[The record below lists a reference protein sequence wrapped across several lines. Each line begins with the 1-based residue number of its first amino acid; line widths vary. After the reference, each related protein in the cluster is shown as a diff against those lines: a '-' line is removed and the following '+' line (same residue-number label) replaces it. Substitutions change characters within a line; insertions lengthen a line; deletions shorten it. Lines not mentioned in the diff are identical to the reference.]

1 MAVAPK
7 QNAPEILRK
16 LIPLN
21 TLKDAALKKAAEAA
35 DFGKL
40 GKGGLLFSE
49 GDTDNY
55 NVYLLSGE
63 VGLYTGNR
71 EMDSVRAGT
80 DTARFPLAHQ
90 IPRKF
95 TVKAKSKIEVVRIDN
110 RILGELL
117 AKAGSS
123 DYEVSDFDAEATDD
137 WMSQLLASRVFQLIP
152 ASNIQG
158 VMMRMEEMEAKAG
171 DVIIRQ
177 GEEGDYFYLINKGRC
192 SVLYTDG
199 EGGEASEVAQLGP
212 GESFGEEALL
222 SDKPRGS
229 TVVMLTEGMLLRLS
243 KEDFIQY
250 VKSPLAD
257 TIPFAKAQKQV
268 EQGAVWLDVRQAE
281 AFEERHL
288 PGSINLPFGSL
299 RYQSSSL
306 DPDSHFILYCDDGQ
320 LSSTAAYLLVEQ
332 GFNTSILEKG
342 LDGVPDTVWS
352 APEDKVVALR
362 PGDEVGAG
370 LDAQEMVQKLA
381 QVESKYSQQ
390 LEQMKK
396 LMLTLE
402 KAKAKIGQMEQEKQ
416 EALAQQA
423 NELKGLKDEVS
434 KKDGRLEYVEEQL
447 GKVKDLADNL
457 NEKEKALAEA
467 EKKLAQLQEQQAGSE
482 EAAKT
487 QQQQLG
493 SIEKSLKDA
502 MAERDQAAGKLAKL
516 EGRHEEIGKALQAAE
531 EKAKTLEQS
540 LARKN
545 DEATG
550 LDETVVSLKQQLEGE
565 TAREAELEQKLQA
578 LELESEQAKSEL
590 ESQHQQALKEAQ
602 DALEQERTA
611 HQESR
616 QKIETLES
624 DGANLKE
631 TLEKAQAEAADAA
644 SKVTALEQAGGE
656 SETQHAEAL
665 AALQKSLDEES
676 VNKGDLQQ
684 QLTALQE
691 EKEKLE
697 TEAAA
702 SQAST
707 QELTAKL
714 EQLEKAGGESE
725 TQHTEALAALQ
736 STLDE
741 TRAKGDEAEQ
751 KSQSLESDLVGANEK
766 IAQLETQLNEKEQG
780 AQEQQSQLEKQQQ
793 EAGEA
798 RQQIEALES
807 EKERLQG
814 ELDDAAHRAS
824 ELEASRVAQ
833 EEESVAHQADHEKLV
848 AELREE
854 LAQATTQGGEAAKRS
869 ETLQAEAEG
878 LQEKLTT
885 AETRIGELEQTL
897 AAKAGSEEEA
907 AQWQAQIESLKVEL
921 QKGEESLQQANE
933 KTGELE
939 NQISERDT
947 EVAAL
952 KEQDESLRNEL
963 KEVAEAREAAE
974 KSTEELTGQLE
985 ARDAEISQ
993 LKAQGQQLEESGEEL
1008 EGLRKSLDETT
1019 EAREAAEKRVEEL
1032 TGQLEARDTEI
1043 SQLKEQGQQ
1052 LEASGEELD
1061 VLRKELAEA
1070 VSARQAAEE
1079 AGQVANRQL
1088 AELQSGG
1095 DELKVLQAELDSLTL
1110 ALEESDQALDNAE
1123 KRVAELESEREELS
1137 AESGGAAE
1145 QAAALEEERD
1155 KRAAAEAEV
1164 ERLTGEAEELRRVME
1179 ENVEQIKQ
1187 AQGIEGEDVESLRTE
1202 LQLVRDMAESDL
1214 KQMREELEEARAQ
1227 LQAQGEEGDVAQIK
1241 SQLVEAQSRLKE
1253 MEVGGS
1259 MDVAES
1265 EALRQEGDSLRRSID
1280 EREHQI
1286 ARLQSDLRKLE
1297 EGIEDSNG
1305 EVDRLKQAL
1314 EIAQVEADEAEFRS
1328 QESVDAKKQVEEAL
1342 YKLQQQ
1348 VESERIKDTG
1358 DGSALSAKGPLE
1370 MAAPSGGGRGMVG
1383 IAIGAVVA
1391 FVVAEGLSIIG
1402 GKGELI
1408 SGLFADKAEVQ
1419 APVPVAET
1427 PKIAVTPPPAVEA
1440 PREVAPEP
1448 EPEPVSEPV
1457 VQAEPEPEVTP
1468 EPEPAP
1474 EPEPEVVEA
1483 APEPARLAMGAK
1495 LQDRLRGGG
1504 RAPELLYI
1512 RGGQFTMGS
1521 DRSQLAS
1528 EERPAHDVAVGDF
1541 AIGRYEVTFD
1551 DYQRFTRATG
1561 RELPDDLGWGKG
1573 ARPVI
1578 NVSWEDAVDYTEW
1591 LSRQTGESYRLP
1603 TEAEWEYAAGA
1614 GSDAVYWWG
1623 YDLTENSANCFN
1635 CGSRWDGVSTAPV
1648 GTFPANDFGLHN
1660 TAGNVMEWV
1669 ADCYHFGYDG
1679 APTDGSAWVEP
1690 ACPERVVKG
1699 GAFNKSGD
1707 SLRTTKRTPYES
1719 ETKLFVL
1726 GFRVVR
1732 DVE

>member
-21 TLKDAALKKAAEAA
+21 TLKDAALKKAVEAA

-40 GKGGLLFSE
+40 GKGDLLFSE

-63 VGLYTGNR
+63 VGLFTGKR

-95 TVKAKSKIEVVRIDN
+95 TVKAKTKIEVVRIDN

-117 AKAGSS
+117 AKAGGS

-158 VMMRMEEMEAKAG
+158 VMMRMEEMETKAG

-199 EGGEASEVAQLGP
+199 EGGEATEVAQLGA

-229 TVVMLTEGMLLRLS
+229 TVVMLTEGLLLRLS
-243 KEDFIQY
+243 KDDFIQY

-268 EQGAVWLDVRQAE
+268 EKGGVWLDVRQAE

-342 LDGVPDTVWS
+342 LEGVPDTVWS

-423 NELKGLKDEVS
+423 DQLKGLKDEVA

-447 GKVKDLADNL
+447 GKVKDLAESL

-467 EKKLAQLQEQQAGSE
+467 EKKLAKLQEQQAGSD

-502 MAERDQAAGKLAKL
+502 MAERDQTAGKLAKL
-516 EGRHEEIGKALQAAE
+516 EGRHEEIEKALQVAE

-540 LARKN
+540 LAQKN

-550 LDETVVSLKQQLEGE
+550 LEETVASLKQQLEGE
-565 TAREAELEQKLQA
+565 V
-578 LELESEQAKSEL
+578 AKESEL

-602 DALEQERTA
+602 DALEQERAA

-631 TLEKAQAEAADAA
+631 TLEEAQAEAADAA

-676 VNKGDLQQ
+676 SNKGDLQQ
-684 QLTALQE
+684 QLTALRE

-697 TEAAA
+697 A
-702 SQAST
+702 
-707 QELTAKL
+707 
-714 EQLEKAGGESE
+714 
-725 TQHTEALAALQ
+725 
-736 STLDE
+736 
-741 TRAKGDEAEQ
+741 EAEQ
-751 KSQSLESDLVGANEK
+751 KSQSLESDLAGANEK
-766 IAQLETQLNEKEQG
+766 IAQLETQLNDKEQG
-780 AQEQQSQLEKQQQ
+780 AQEQQSQLEKRQQ
-793 EAGEA
+793 EADEA

-824 ELEASRVAQ
+824 ELEAGRVAQ

-907 AQWQAQIESLKVEL
+907 AQWQAQIESLKAEL
-921 QKGEESLQQANE
+921 QKGEESLKQANE

-939 NQISERDT
+939 NQLSERDT

-963 KEVAEAREAAE
+963 KEAAEAREAAE

-985 ARDAEISQ
+985 ARDAEITR
-993 LKAQGQQLEESGEEL
+993 LKEQGQQLEESGEAL

-1032 TGQLEARDTEI
+1032 AGQLEARDTEI
-1043 SQLKEQGQQ
+1043 TQLKEQGQQ
-1052 LEASGEELD
+1052 LETSGEELD
-1061 VLRKELAEA
+1061 VLHKELAEA
-1070 VSARQAAEE
+1070 VDARKAAEE
-1079 AGQVANRQL
+1079 AGQMASRQL

-1110 ALEESDQALDNAE
+1110 ALEESDQALDTAE

-1145 QAAALEEERD
+1145 QQAALEEEHS

-1214 KQMREELEEARAQ
+1214 KQLRGELEEARAQ

-1253 MEVGGS
+1253 MEAGGS
-1259 MDVAES
+1259 EDVAES

-1297 EGIEDSNG
+1297 ENIEDSNG

-1348 VESERIKDTG
+1348 VENERIKDTG
-1358 DGSALSAKGPLE
+1358 DGSTLSAKGPLE
-1370 MAAPSGGGRGMVG
+1370 MAAPSGGSRGMVG

-1408 SGLFADKAEVQ
+1408 SGLFADKTEVQ
-1419 APVPVAET
+1419 APPPVAEA
-1427 PKIAVTPPPAVEA
+1427 PKVAVTPPAAVEA

-1448 EPEPVSEPV
+1448 KPEPVSEPV
-1457 VQAEPEPEVTP
+1457 VQAEPEPEVKP

-1474 EPEPEVVEA
+1474 EPESEVVEA

-1528 EERPAHDVAVGDF
+1528 EERPAHDVAVDDF

-1561 RELPDDLGWGKG
+1561 RQLPDDLGWGKG

-1578 NVSWEDAVDYTEW
+1578 NVSWEDAVDYTKW

-1614 GSDAVYWWG
+1614 GSDALYWWG

-1648 GTFPANDFGLHN
+1648 GTFPANGFGLHN